1 MWTQENT
8 EGFTAAEL
16 VMLNNILDRIAA
28 DAEEIDPGNIN
39 DAINNEW
46 RDGIAEADLE
56 AAARRALRIA

>member
-16 VMLNNILDRIAA
+16 VMLNNILERIAA